1 MDIVQIAIYNLR
13 LRKEREISPA
23 ERKTINRDDL
33 FFRFKEDICDFLDK
47 NWRRLCIGKT
57 RKLSLFPFPPPLL
70 RNVLNKRSLG
80 TRYANME

>member
-57 RKLSLFPFPPPLL
+57 RKLSLFPPSPAPRDVF
-70 RNVLNKRSLG
+70 NKRSLG